1 MTKWIWYAQKRG
13 IFSLKNRSN
22 EHFAISQNSLSV
34 VKGLAKAFMEKK
46 IKTKALQVS
55 DFNYGPCVH
64 SFAFNSEVFTTTC
77 NYNEVE

>member
-1 MTKWIWYAQKRG
+1 
-13 IFSLKNRSN
+13 
-22 EHFAISQNSLSV
+22 
-34 VKGLAKAFMEKK
+34 MEKK

-55 DFNYGPCVH
+55 DFNQGPCVH